1 MLWEILPGTQMC
13 ISACMP
19 SQKDAHVLTQMHKDE
34 RTLTH
39 SLKRKVRPLI
49 QTHWDPAS
57 PQVDQRPWRKTNV
70 LTYLF
75 LFYSLR
81 KRPAIWQR
89 QGTDGDCP
97 LPESTSIYRRNLRSR
112 SSKRM
117 PQTGIFPQTAIV
129 IDQRGNRNNET
140 IQRKWFSV
148 Q

>member
-1 MLWEILPGTQMC
+1 MC
-13 ISACMP
+13 ITMCIHSNR
-19 SQKDAHVLTQMHKDE
+19 QVHVLKRTHAHTHTQNPTNHE
-34 RTLTH
+34 PPPAH

-57 PQVDQRPWRKTNV
+57 PQVDQRPWRKTNI

-81 KRPAIWQR
+81 KRPAIWLSP
-89 QGTDGDCP
+89 GTDGYCP
-97 LPESTSIYRRNLRSR
+97 LPESTSVYRCNLRSR

-129 IDQRGNRNNET
+129 MGLRGTRNNET
-140 IQRKWFSV
+140 IQSKCFSV